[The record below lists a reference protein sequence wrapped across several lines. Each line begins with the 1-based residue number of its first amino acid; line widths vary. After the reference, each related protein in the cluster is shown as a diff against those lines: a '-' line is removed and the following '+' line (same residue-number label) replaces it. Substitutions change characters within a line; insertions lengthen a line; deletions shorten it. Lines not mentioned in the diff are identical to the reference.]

1 LCRLNRTPAQLVI
14 DSPLT
19 ATSDLDRIRVRFSTL
34 RERTIDER
42 MADVAHGADADVVLR
57 IFGLDG

>member
-1 LCRLNRTPAQLVI
+1 MPPQSDTRALVI
-14 DSPLT
+14 DSPLP

-42 MADVAHGADADVVLR
+42 MAYAAHGADADVVLR